1 MRAESRRCRGVFRVP
16 PASIA
21 ENARLEHPIEGH
33 DSCDACGVSLKEAVM
48 GTTHTRTGLVALV
61 PVCLVAVV
69 SCAAPAPV
77 EQKPAAQPVTEAV
90 APPLRSPV
98 SINAEMVTI
107 VDHAGHQLWDVERP
121 GNAPKTD
128 AAWANLEEH
137 ATQIAAAGALVS
149 LAGTGTHDIV
159 WTGSPGWQKWSRAMS
174 DAGLAAL
181 KASQDKNL
189 DALVAANGQ
198 LVESCEG
205 CHKEFKPELP
215 SEGITHAHA
224 HPFRTEATR

>member
-1 MRAESRRCRGVFRVP
+1 
-16 PASIA
+16 
-21 ENARLEHPIEGH
+21 
-33 DSCDACGVSLKEAVM
+33 
-48 GTTHTRTGLVALV
+48 
-61 PVCLVAVV
+61 
-69 SCAAPAPV
+69 
-77 EQKPAAQPVTEAV
+77 
-90 APPLRSPV
+90 V

-149 LAGTGTHDIV
+149 LAGTGVNDIV

-174 DAGLAAL
+174 DAGLSAL
-181 KASQDKNL
+181 KAAQAKSMDG
-189 DALVAANGQ
+189 LVAANGQ
-198 LVESCEG
+198 LVEACEG

-215 SEGITHAHA
+215 SEGIVHAHA
-224 HPFRTEATR
+224 HPFRATATTGGK

>member
-1 MRAESRRCRGVFRVP
+1 MTWERVC
-16 PASIA
+16 A
-21 ENARLEHPIEGH
+21 HGIEGH
-33 DSCDACGVSLKEAVM
+33 DSCEACGISLKEAVM
-48 GTTHTRTGLVALV
+48 GTTHARSGLLALV
-61 PVCLVAVV
+61 PVCLVAVA
-69 SCAAPAPV
+69 SCTAPAPV
-77 EQKPAAQPVTEAV
+77 EPTPAAQPTQAV
-90 APPLRSPV
+90 PPPLRSPV

-149 LAGTGTHDIV
+149 LAGTGVNDIV
-159 WTGSPGWQKWSRAMS
+159 WTGSAGWQKWTRAMS

-181 KASQDKNL
+181 KASQEKNL

-198 LVESCEG
+198 LVDACEG

-215 SEGITHAHA
+215 SEGIAHGHA
-224 HPFRTEATR
+224 HPFRAATTASGK